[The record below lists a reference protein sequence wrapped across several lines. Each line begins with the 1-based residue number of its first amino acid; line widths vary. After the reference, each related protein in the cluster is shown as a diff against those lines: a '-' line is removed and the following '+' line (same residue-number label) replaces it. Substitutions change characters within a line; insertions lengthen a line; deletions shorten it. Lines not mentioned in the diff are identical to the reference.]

1 MSRRVVFHVLA
12 DCELNDVA
20 LYYEQASPGLGAV
33 FLAAVECCTD
43 SILDHPQAGSLIRAD
58 VRRRIVSRFPYG
70 ILYRIL
76 PDHIRVL
83 AVMNLRRRPF
93 YWLGRR

>member
-12 DCELNDVA
+12 DRELSDAA
-20 LYYEQASPGLGAV
+20 LYYEQASLGLGMA
-33 FLAAVECCTD
+33 FLAEVESCTD
-43 SILDHPQAGSLIRAD
+43 SILDLPQAGPTIRGD

-70 ILYRIL
+70 ILYGIL
-76 PDHIRVL
+76 PDHIRIL
-83 AVMNLRRRPF
+83 AVMNLKRRPF